1 MTGDFISAFVRTAGS
16 GAGAMAITAL
26 VALLFGTVAARK
38 GGVYD
43 DLLRRSVEFAGAL
56 PVLVA
61 IPLLGR
67 LWPLTLTS
75 AVVLGVH
82 QGLCVACLFRNEL
95 ERAAGEGFVLAA
107 RSLGFGANRTHQ
119 RHVLP
124 MALPLV
130 LVGTLLVVPKVV
142 GVEAALAYVG
152 LDKTASLGGFL
163 VTRGGLVG
171 AMVIALVLGSLLFL
185 QLWTE
190 RLIGRIL
197 HGEAQNQPAQSCEA
211 PGTD

>member
-1 MTGDFISAFVRTAGS
+1 VATSTHARPARPFHPARVRRARPGLARRWASSIARGRHRARDGLRPSRARPEHRARRASGQRRVAHGVRAGKQRTNGTLASTERLVGCGARPAPTRHVQPLAHREPAMTGDFISAFVRTAGS

-26 VALLFGTVAARK
+26 IALLFGTVAARK

-107 RSLGFGANRTHQ
+107 
-119 RHVLP
+119 
-124 MALPLV
+124 
-130 LVGTLLVVPKVV
+130 
-142 GVEAALAYVG
+142 
-152 LDKTASLGGFL
+152 
-163 VTRGGLVG
+163 
-171 AMVIALVLGSLLFL
+171 
-185 QLWTE
+185 
-190 RLIGRIL
+190 
-197 HGEAQNQPAQSCEA
+197 
-211 PGTD
+211 